1 VEKGEQLVIWAAA
14 FFLLLGILFGITGNV
29 GVLRFPDVFTR
40 LHAAA
45 KCSTTSVFSILLAC
59 MLLKGWSPM
68 SGRIL
73 VIALFFLITS
83 PVAAH
88 IIGRSAWLRGIMP
101 WGRKHRP

>member
-1 VEKGEQLVIWAAA
+1 MIWVVAAVLLMGV
-14 FFLLLGILFGITGNV
+14 FFGVTANI

-59 MLLKGWSPM
+59 MLLKGWDPM
-68 SGRIL
+68 SWRIL

-83 PVAAH
+83 PVSAH
-88 IIGRSAWLRGIMP
+88 IIGRSAWMRGLMP
-101 WGRKHRP
+101 WGRKHRQW